1 MTTPTIKLLPDPPA
15 PNGINDFPLPPPA
28 KVILKV
34 PLPDQTIVLSQ
45 KNFYGLTLTSEK
57 RLINQQLEFKQQWVR
72 VTSCTITPDTPF
84 SQEESVSIGVALSVG
99 VREEFSASLGLKVDS
114 LIDIGAKLTLSLSA
128 EVSLA
133 EVVTKK
139 KTFNA
144 KTEDPR
150 ASYMWWQLKST
161 YTVIGHRQS
170 VLIVEDGKTRQES
183 IREEADFAN
192 PLVCDEDVSMS
203 TQFPL
208 SVKANF
214 SVSDI

>member
-1 MTTPTIKLLPDPPA
+1 MTMPTIKLLPDPPA

-28 KVILKV
+28 KVIMKI
-34 PLPDQTIVLSQ
+34 PLPDQTIALGQ
-45 KNFYGLTLTSEK
+45 KTVYGMTFIGEK
-57 RLINQQLEFKQQWVR
+57 RLTKQQLEFKQQWVR

-99 VREEFSASLGLKVDS
+99 ARAEFSASLGLKVES
-114 LIDIGAKLTLSLSA
+114 LIDIGAKLSLSLSA

-161 YTVIGHRQS
+161 YTVTGHRQL
-170 VLIVEDGKTRQES
+170 VVIVDDGKTRPE
-183 IREEADFAN
+183 IIKEAADFTN

>member
-1 MTTPTIKLLPDPPA
+1 MTMPTIKLLPDPPA

-28 KVILKV
+28 KVIMKI
-34 PLPDQTIVLSQ
+34 PLPDQTIVLGENS
-45 KNFYGLTLTSEK
+45 FGGITFIGEK
-57 RLINQQLEFKQQWVR
+57 RLTKQQLEFKQQWVR

-99 VREEFSASLGLKVDS
+99 ARAEFSASLGLKVES
-114 LIDIGAKLTLSLSA
+114 LIDIGAKLSLSLSA

-161 YTVIGHRQS
+161 YTVTGHRQL
-170 VLIVEDGKTRQES
+170 VVIVDDGKTRPE
-183 IREEADFAN
+183 IIKEEADFTN

-203 TQFPL
+203 TQFPA

>member
-15 PNGINDFPLPPPA
+15 PNGINDFPFPPPA
-28 KVILKV
+28 KIILKI
-34 PLPDQTIVLSQ
+34 PLPDQIKVEREMDAIGI
-45 KNFYGLTLTSEK
+45 KIREEK
-57 RLINQQLEFKQQWVR
+57 RFTNQQLEFKQQWVR

-99 VREEFSASLGLKVDS
+99 LREEFSASLGLNVAS
-114 LIDIGAKLTLSLSA
+114 LIDISAKLTLSVSA

-144 KTEDPR
+144 KTEDVR

-161 YTVIGHRQS
+161 YTITGHRQLA
-170 VLIVEDGKTRQES
+170 VVINGDTRIIEDG
-183 IREEADFAN
+183 DFTN
-192 PLVCDEDVSMS
+192 PLVSDEDVSIS
-203 TQFPL
+203 TQFPA
-208 SVKANF
+208 SAKADF